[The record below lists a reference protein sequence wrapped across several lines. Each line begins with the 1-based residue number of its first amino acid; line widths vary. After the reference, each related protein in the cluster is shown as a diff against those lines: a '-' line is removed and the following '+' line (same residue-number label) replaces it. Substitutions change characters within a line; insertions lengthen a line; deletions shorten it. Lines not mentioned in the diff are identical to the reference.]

1 MKTALKIAWR
11 YLFAKKQFNAI
22 HIITAISSVAVGVV
36 TAAMICVLSVMNGF
50 GVMIEHLFSQFDP
63 DLRITSQSGKSFVIS
78 EEKKSKLLELPSIN
92 LISES
97 ISETALAY
105 FEEKQMPVQLMGVDS
120 VFGQLTNIENIIE
133 QVAQL
138 ECIKPYILCGGTAL
152 AMQVGHR
159 KSEDLD
165 FMMWRISK
173 TEKPEVNWNLIEKEL
188 KEKIGEIE
196 NFNMLG
202 FDQVE
207 FVVKGV
213 KFSFFVSDN
222 LSPVTKP
229 IDYLGNIRLADIESI
244 MAMKMEVMLRRMK
257 FRDYYDIYCMLQ
269 EGYSIHNGMEK
280 ALNLSRHRLSSKNIV
295 AMLLGGQFI
304 PDNNFATLE
313 PKYDVTKEQ
322 IREYVMQKLKE

>member
-1 MKTALKIAWR
+1 MRQGLT
-11 YLFAKKQFNAI
+11 
-22 HIITAISSVAVGVV
+22 
-36 TAAMICVLSVMNGF
+36 
-50 GVMIEHLFSQFDP
+50 
-63 DLRITSQSGKSFVIS
+63 
-78 EEKKSKLLELPSIN
+78 
-92 LISES
+92 
-97 ISETALAY
+97 
-105 FEEKQMPVQLMGVDS
+105 
-120 VFGQLTNIENIIE
+120 TNIEAIIE

-152 AMQVGHR
+152 AIQIGHR

-173 TEKPEVNWNLIEKEL
+173 TEKPEVNWNAIEREL

-207 FVVKGV
+207 FVVRGV

-222 LSPVTKP
+222 LSPVTAP
-229 IDYLGNIRLADIESI
+229 TEYLGNIRLADIESI

-269 EGYSIHNGMEK
+269 EGYSIHNGIEK
-280 ALNLSRHRLSSKNIV
+280 ALNLSRHRLSSKNII

-304 PDNNFATLE
+304 PDNNFETLE

-322 IREYVMQKLKE
+322 IREYIMQKLKE

>member
-1 MKTALKIAWR
+1 MRQGLT
-11 YLFAKKQFNAI
+11 
-22 HIITAISSVAVGVV
+22 
-36 TAAMICVLSVMNGF
+36 
-50 GVMIEHLFSQFDP
+50 
-63 DLRITSQSGKSFVIS
+63 
-78 EEKKSKLLELPSIN
+78 
-92 LISES
+92 
-97 ISETALAY
+97 
-105 FEEKQMPVQLMGVDS
+105 
-120 VFGQLTNIENIIE
+120 TNIEAIIE

-152 AMQVGHR
+152 AMQIGHR

-173 TEKPEVNWNLIEKEL
+173 TEKPEVNWNAIEKEL
-188 KEKIGEIE
+188 REKIGEIDS
-196 NFNMLG
+196 FNMLG

-222 LSPVTKP
+222 LSPVTTP
-229 IDYLGNIRLADIESI
+229 TDYLGNIRLADIESI

-257 FRDYYDIYCMLQ
+257 FRDYYDIYCILQ
-269 EGYSIHNGMEK
+269 EGYSINKGIEK
-280 ALNLSRHRLSSKNIV
+280 ALNLSRHRLSSKNII

-304 PDNNFATLE
+304 PDNNFAGLE

-322 IREYVMQKLKE
+322 IREYIMRKLKE

>member
-1 MKTALKIAWR
+1 MRQGLT
-11 YLFAKKQFNAI
+11 
-22 HIITAISSVAVGVV
+22 
-36 TAAMICVLSVMNGF
+36 
-50 GVMIEHLFSQFDP
+50 
-63 DLRITSQSGKSFVIS
+63 
-78 EEKKSKLLELPSIN
+78 
-92 LISES
+92 
-97 ISETALAY
+97 
-105 FEEKQMPVQLMGVDS
+105 
-120 VFGQLTNIENIIE
+120 TNIEAIIE

-152 AMQVGHR
+152 AIQIGHR

-173 TEKPEVNWNLIEKEL
+173 TEKPEVNWNAIEREL

-207 FVVKGV
+207 FVVRGV

-222 LSPVTKP
+222 LSPVTAP
-229 IDYLGNIRLADIESI
+229 TEYLGNIRLADIESI

-269 EGYSIHNGMEK
+269 DGYSIHNGIEK
-280 ALNLSRHRLSSKNIV
+280 ALNLSRHRLSSKNII

-322 IREYVMQKLKE
+322 IREYTMQKLKE

>member
-1 MKTALKIAWR
+1 MRQGLT
-11 YLFAKKQFNAI
+11 
-22 HIITAISSVAVGVV
+22 
-36 TAAMICVLSVMNGF
+36 
-50 GVMIEHLFSQFDP
+50 
-63 DLRITSQSGKSFVIS
+63 
-78 EEKKSKLLELPSIN
+78 
-92 LISES
+92 
-97 ISETALAY
+97 
-105 FEEKQMPVQLMGVDS
+105 
-120 VFGQLTNIENIIE
+120 TNIEAIIE

-152 AMQVGHR
+152 AIQIGHR

-173 TEKPEVNWNLIEKEL
+173 TEKPEVNWNAIEREL

-207 FVVKGV
+207 FVVRGV

-222 LSPVTKP
+222 LSPVTAP
-229 IDYLGNIRLADIESI
+229 TEYLGNIRLADIESI

-269 EGYSIHNGMEK
+269 EGYSIHNGIEK
-280 ALNLSRHRLSSKNIV
+280 ALNLSRHRLSSKNII

-313 PKYDVTKEQ
+313 PKCDVTKEQ
-322 IREYVMQKLKE
+322 IREYIMQKLKE

>member
-1 MKTALKIAWR
+1 MCQGLT
-11 YLFAKKQFNAI
+11 
-22 HIITAISSVAVGVV
+22 
-36 TAAMICVLSVMNGF
+36 
-50 GVMIEHLFSQFDP
+50 
-63 DLRITSQSGKSFVIS
+63 
-78 EEKKSKLLELPSIN
+78 
-92 LISES
+92 
-97 ISETALAY
+97 
-105 FEEKQMPVQLMGVDS
+105 
-120 VFGQLTNIENIIE
+120 TNIENIIE

-152 AMQVGHR
+152 AMQIGHR

>member
-1 MKTALKIAWR
+1 MRQGLT
-11 YLFAKKQFNAI
+11 
-22 HIITAISSVAVGVV
+22 
-36 TAAMICVLSVMNGF
+36 
-50 GVMIEHLFSQFDP
+50 
-63 DLRITSQSGKSFVIS
+63 
-78 EEKKSKLLELPSIN
+78 
-92 LISES
+92 
-97 ISETALAY
+97 
-105 FEEKQMPVQLMGVDS
+105 
-120 VFGQLTNIENIIE
+120 TNIEAIIE

-152 AMQVGHR
+152 AIQIGHR

-173 TEKPEVNWNLIEKEL
+173 TEKPEVNWNAIEREL

-207 FVVKGV
+207 FIVKGV

-222 LSPVTKP
+222 LSPVTAP
-229 IDYLGNIRLADIESI
+229 TEYLGNIRLADIESI

-269 EGYSIHNGMEK
+269 EGYSIRNGIEK
-280 ALNLSRHRLSSKNIV
+280 ALSLSRHRLSSKNII

-322 IREYVMQKLKE
+322 IREYIMQKLKE

>member
-1 MKTALKIAWR
+1 MRQGLT
-11 YLFAKKQFNAI
+11 
-22 HIITAISSVAVGVV
+22 
-36 TAAMICVLSVMNGF
+36 
-50 GVMIEHLFSQFDP
+50 
-63 DLRITSQSGKSFVIS
+63 
-78 EEKKSKLLELPSIN
+78 
-92 LISES
+92 
-97 ISETALAY
+97 
-105 FEEKQMPVQLMGVDS
+105 
-120 VFGQLTNIENIIE
+120 TNIEAIIE

-152 AMQVGHR
+152 AIQIGHR

-173 TEKPEVNWNLIEKEL
+173 TEKPEVNWNAIEREL

-222 LSPVTKP
+222 LSPVIAPTE
-229 IDYLGNIRLADIESI
+229 YLGNIRLADIESI

-257 FRDYYDIYCMLQ
+257 FRDYYDIYCMLR
-269 EGYSIHNGMEK
+269 EGYSIHNGIEK
-280 ALNLSRHRLSSKNIV
+280 ALNLSRHRLSSKNII

-313 PKYDVTKEQ
+313 PKFDVTKEQ
-322 IREYVMQKLKE
+322 IREYIMQKLKE

>member
-1 MKTALKIAWR
+1 MRQGLT
-11 YLFAKKQFNAI
+11 
-22 HIITAISSVAVGVV
+22 
-36 TAAMICVLSVMNGF
+36 
-50 GVMIEHLFSQFDP
+50 
-63 DLRITSQSGKSFVIS
+63 
-78 EEKKSKLLELPSIN
+78 
-92 LISES
+92 
-97 ISETALAY
+97 
-105 FEEKQMPVQLMGVDS
+105 
-120 VFGQLTNIENIIE
+120 TNIEAIIE

-152 AMQVGHR
+152 AIQIGHR

-173 TEKPEVNWNLIEKEL
+173 TEKPEVNWNAIEREL
-188 KEKIGEIE
+188 KKKIGEIE

-222 LSPVTKP
+222 LSPVTAP
-229 IDYLGNIRLADIESI
+229 TEYLGNIRLADIESI

-269 EGYSIHNGMEK
+269 EGYSIHNGIEK
-280 ALNLSRHRLSSKNIV
+280 ALNLSRHRLSSKNII
-295 AMLLGGQFI
+295 AMLLGGQFV
-304 PDNNFATLE
+304 PDNNFTTLE

-322 IREYVMQKLKE
+322 IREYIMQKLKE

>member
-1 MKTALKIAWR
+1 MRQGLT
-11 YLFAKKQFNAI
+11 
-22 HIITAISSVAVGVV
+22 
-36 TAAMICVLSVMNGF
+36 
-50 GVMIEHLFSQFDP
+50 
-63 DLRITSQSGKSFVIS
+63 
-78 EEKKSKLLELPSIN
+78 
-92 LISES
+92 
-97 ISETALAY
+97 
-105 FEEKQMPVQLMGVDS
+105 
-120 VFGQLTNIENIIE
+120 TNIEAIIE

-138 ECIKPYILCGGTAL
+138 ECIKPYTLCGGTAL
-152 AMQVGHR
+152 AIQIGHR

-173 TEKPEVNWNLIEKEL
+173 TEKPEVNWNAIEREL

-222 LSPVTKP
+222 LSPVTAP
-229 IDYLGNIRLADIESI
+229 TEYLGNIHLADIESI

-269 EGYSIHNGMEK
+269 EGYSIHNGIEK
-280 ALNLSRHRLSSKNIV
+280 ALNLSRHRLSSKNII

-322 IREYVMQKLKE
+322 IREYIMQKLKE

>member
-1 MKTALKIAWR
+1 MRQGLT
-11 YLFAKKQFNAI
+11 
-22 HIITAISSVAVGVV
+22 
-36 TAAMICVLSVMNGF
+36 
-50 GVMIEHLFSQFDP
+50 
-63 DLRITSQSGKSFVIS
+63 
-78 EEKKSKLLELPSIN
+78 
-92 LISES
+92 
-97 ISETALAY
+97 
-105 FEEKQMPVQLMGVDS
+105 
-120 VFGQLTNIENIIE
+120 TNIEAIIE

-152 AMQVGHR
+152 AIQIGHR

-173 TEKPEVNWNLIEKEL
+173 TEKPEVNWNAIEREL

-207 FVVKGV
+207 FVVRGL

-222 LSPVTKP
+222 LSPVTAP
-229 IDYLGNIRLADIESI
+229 TEYLGNICLADIESI

-269 EGYSIHNGMEK
+269 EGYSIHNGIEK
-280 ALNLSRHRLSSKNIV
+280 ALNLSRHRLSSKNII
-295 AMLLGGQFI
+295 AMLLGGRFI

>member
-1 MKTALKIAWR
+1 MRQGLT
-11 YLFAKKQFNAI
+11 
-22 HIITAISSVAVGVV
+22 
-36 TAAMICVLSVMNGF
+36 
-50 GVMIEHLFSQFDP
+50 
-63 DLRITSQSGKSFVIS
+63 
-78 EEKKSKLLELPSIN
+78 
-92 LISES
+92 
-97 ISETALAY
+97 
-105 FEEKQMPVQLMGVDS
+105 
-120 VFGQLTNIENIIE
+120 TNIEAIIE

-152 AMQVGHR
+152 AIQIGHR

-173 TEKPEVNWNLIEKEL
+173 TEKPEVNWNAIEREL

-222 LSPVTKP
+222 LSPVTAP
-229 IDYLGNIRLADIESI
+229 TEYLGNIRLADIESI

-269 EGYSIHNGMEK
+269 EGYSIQKGIEK
-280 ALNLSRHRLSSKNIV
+280 ALNLSRHRLSSKNII
-295 AMLLGGQFI
+295 AMLLGGQFV

-322 IREYVMQKLKE
+322 IREYIMQKLKE